1 MLIQAQDGKLKVEE
15 GDEIDGSYARTK
27 ARKISKWTDE
37 ELAAQALVLFLG
49 GFETTASLMQ
59 VCCWELARNP
69 EIQRKLIEEV
79 DETLSALGGKEISYE
94 TLNNLKYH
102 EMVLNET
109 LRKWPSFRVTPR
121 YCESDYVLKGEDGK
135 SYKIRKGTDI
145 TIPLGAIQRDP
156 RFFTNP
162 EQFDPDRF
170 SDENKGKIQ
179 SGTFFPFG
187 MVSHSKN
194 LCGRFRS
201 NLSSFLLQ
209 GPRICIG
216 SRFALLEAKLLL
228 FSVMAKF
235 RIEKC
240 DSTPDVLTYSSGTLG
255 YNEMIYLSLKLRK

>member
-1 MLIQAQDGKLKVEE
+1 MNPTTAFFVNTAPILFRIFGFQVFRKSVHEFFETNVLGEMRRRRELNIHRPDVIQMLIQAQDGKLKVED
-15 GDEIDGSYARTK
+15 GDEVDGSYVNTK
-27 ARKISKWTDE
+27 VKKISKWTDE

-69 EIQRKLIEEV
+69 EVQQKLIDEV
-79 DETLSALGGKEISYE
+79 DDTLSALGGKEISYE
-94 TLNNLKYH
+94 ALGKLKYH

-121 YCESDYVLKGEDGK
+121 YCESDYVLKSEDGK
-135 SYKIRKGTDI
+135 SFRIRQGTDI

-187 MVSHSKN
+187 MV
-194 LCGRFRS
+194 G
-201 NLSSFLLQ
+201 
-209 GPRICIG
+209 
-216 SRFALLEAKLLL
+216 
-228 FSVMAKF
+228 
-235 RIEKC
+235 
-240 DSTPDVLTYSSGTLG
+240 D
-255 YNEMIYLSLKLRK
+255 